1 MILFFDLGFTGW
13 INRNSEISFNP
24 FYCTPI
30 LIEDP
35 DFILEDQWNLKSTI
49 SLKVSSLKISWKMN
63 NILSA
68 LQSKI
73 DSINVEK
80 TMIINNYLLHQTNRN
95 MGRLVEIHIDWYFSD

>member
-1 MILFFDLGFTGW
+1 
-13 INRNSEISFNP
+13 
-24 FYCTPI
+24 
-30 LIEDP
+30 
-35 DFILEDQWNLKSTI
+35 
-49 SLKVSSLKISWKMN
+49 MN

-73 DSINVEK
+73 DNINVEK

>member
-1 MILFFDLGFTGW
+1 MLG
-13 INRNSEISFNP
+13 NYHQQLNSGAPEAEQRHDSFVY
-24 FYCTPI
+24 FA
-30 LIEDP
+30 
-35 DFILEDQWNLKSTI
+35 LE
-49 SLKVSSLKISWKMN
+49 
-63 NILSA
+63 